1 MGNADS
7 KRAGALQLGR
17 FGRYVVLARWGGGGM
32 ADIYVA
38 RQRGVEGFEKLV
50 ALKLL
55 RADLAEDPDFR
66 RMFFAEVR
74 TSALLSHAGIVHT
87 YDAGEIDGHV
97 YMTMEFVNGEPLHRV
112 FRAANEARTW
122 QTPMSTGV
130 IREVASAL
138 HYAHTLTDLEGRP
151 LKIVH
156 RDISPSNVMITHEGT
171 TKLLDFGIAK
181 VAARDHATQAG
192 VIKGKVA
199 YMAPEQLFGGAV
211 DGRSDVYS
219 LGVVLWELLVGH
231 RAFRADEKHTLHEVV
246 AQVRLEAPSAKGAQT
261 DADLDQIVL
270 RATERDPAARYQ
282 SAQEMGDALGE
293 WHAKH
298 APSFSMSAHLRR
310 IMATSFG
317 DRAERLRGVVAR
329 AAEVH
334 SGQYEALLD
343 EPGEWDVPSL
353 VPGSDGTTPGRFT
366 SPPPDRIIVEAA
378 SGVIHE
384 YSPARRRKIW
394 IAAALASAL
403 LGGLVGAYLWTA
415 YTPKRL
421 VEVRSVPPGAAV
433 LLDGRPVGSTPLELQ
448 VDSAS
453 EVVLQI
459 DRRGYRPV
467 TQQLAPGDAAEHVLA
482 TLERAEAFGTLILET
497 VPADAAVVVDGAPR
511 EGGRPLVVGNLWIGQ
526 PHDIVVTA
534 PGHAARTERIEFEE
548 ASSRALRV
556 ELQAG
561 AAPNPPATVAVA
573 EEPDPASAPAAGAGG
588 GASPR
593 RRRPGFARD
602 ELPEPQLVV
611 TGVEPPPLPQPEP
624 PRPLAPAPA
633 PRRAEPL
640 PARPLV
646 APAPA
651 PAPAPPPPA
660 PAAAVVPRATLGTP
674 AIDGLIDRG
683 SLRAALRRTTGAL
696 SSCYAQAYRQ
706 TAFEGSVS
714 VRFQIEDQGRVRGA
728 SVSGPAASRV
738 SACMRSVIQGAA
750 VPASTAQDVSVSVS
764 VELRA
769 R

>member
-1 MGNADS
+1 MGKADLN
-7 KRAGALQLGR
+7 RAGALQLGR

-112 FRAANEARTW
+112 FRAAREARTW

-130 IREVASAL
+130 IREVAAAL

-151 LKIVH
+151 LKLVH

-181 VAARDHATQAG
+181 VAARDQTTQAG

-211 DGRSDVYS
+211 DARSDVYS

-231 RAFRADEKHTLHEVV
+231 RAFRPDDQHTLHEIV
-246 AQVRLEAPSAKGAQT
+246 AQTRLEAPSAKGAQVDSEL
-261 DADLDQIVL
+261 DAIVL

-282 SAQEMGDALGE
+282 SAQELSDALGE

-298 APSFSMSAHLRR
+298 APAFSMTAHFRR

-317 DRAERLRGVVAR
+317 DRAERLRAVVAR

-378 SGVIHE
+378 SGIHE

-394 IAAALASAL
+394 MAAALVSAL

-415 YTPKRL
+415 STPKRS
-421 VEVRSVPPGAAV
+421 VDVRSVPAAATV
-433 LLDGRPVGSTPLELQ
+433 LLDGRSVGSTPLQLQ
-448 VDSAS
+448 VDGATAI
-453 EVVLQI
+453 VLQI
-459 DRRGYRPV
+459 ERRGYRPF
-467 TQQLAPGDAAEHVLA
+467 TKQLAPGDAAEQVVA
-482 TLERAEAFGTLILET
+482 TLEKADTFGTLILET
-497 VPADAAVVVDGAPR
+497 VPADAAVVIDGAVR
-511 EGGRPLVVGNLWIGQ
+511 QGGRPLVVGNLWIGE
-526 PHDIVVTA
+526 PHDIVVSA
-534 PGHAARTERIEFEE
+534 PGHAPRTERIEFQE

-556 ELQAG
+556 ELQASEQG
-561 AAPNPPATVAVA
+561 SPPATVAVA
-573 EEPDPASAPAAGAGG
+573 QEPAPAPAPGSSASAGV
-588 GASPR
+588 R
-593 RRRPGFARD
+593 RRRPGSTRE
-602 ELPEPQLVV
+602 ELPEPQLLV
-611 TGVEPPPLPQPEP
+611 TGVEPPPAPPPEP
-624 PRPLAPAPA
+624 VRPPVAAPA
-633 PRRAEPL
+633 PRRVE
-640 PARPLV
+640 
-646 APAPA
+646 PAPVR
-651 PAPAPPPPA
+651 PVVAPAPPPPA
-660 PAAAVVPRATLGTP
+660 PAPAPALVPRATLGTP

-683 SLRAALRRTTGAL
+683 SLRAALRRTTGGIT
-696 SSCYAQAYRQ
+696 SCYAQAYRQ
-706 TAFEGSVS
+706 TAFEGSLS
-714 VRFQIEDQGRVRGA
+714 IRFQIDDQGRVRGV
-728 SVSGPAASRV
+728 SVGGPAASRIGSCV
-738 SACMRSVIQGAA
+738 RSVIQGAG